1 MLKDLEENIS
11 MLKDPNNMYEQI
23 ENFSRDME
31 TVREA
36 NGNKKKFLMTISK
49 LKNPLLSVN
58 LK

>member
-36 NGNKKKFLMTISK
+36 NGNKKNF
-49 LKNPLLSVN
+49 
-58 LK
+58 